1 MILILIVYTGVPLA
15 LPVLGLGSD
24 LIELVDCP
32 PYHRLVAGRK
42 ELDGMATGIVQ
53 GLA

>member
-1 MILILIVYTGVPLA
+1 MTCGGRVDLDRLE
-15 LPVLGLGSD
+15 SD
-24 LIELVDCP
+24 LMELVDCP